1 MSSFKTIA
9 VSILGKEYQVNCP
22 IDDSDALIK
31 AVEYLDKKMNET
43 KKNSNTIGIDRIA
56 IMTALNLASDL
67 LKKNTQVDKI
77 TSERDELSIQ
87 LKNQN
92 SMIHSVS
99 DKIVNAIG
107 KFEEGNLP

>member
-1 MSSFKTIA
+1 MCIR
-9 VSILGKEYQVNCP
+9 
-22 IDDSDALIK
+22 
-31 AVEYLDKKMNET
+31 
-43 KKNSNTIGIDRIA
+43 DR
-56 IMTALNLASDL
+56 LNLASDL
-67 LKKNTQVDKI
+67 LKKNTQVDEI

>member
-1 MSSFKTIA
+1 MGHMIDTERPL
-9 VSILGKEYQVNCP
+9 ILIITNEFYLHTVC
-22 IDDSDALIK
+22 I
-31 AVEYLDKKMNET
+31 LDKKMNET

-67 LKKNTQVDKI
+67 LEKNTQVDEI
-77 TSERDELSIQ
+77 TSERNELSNQ

-92 SMIHSVS
+92 NMIHSVS

-107 KFEEGNLP
+107 KFEERNLP

>member
-1 MSSFKTIA
+1 MGSFKTIA

-22 IDDSDALIK
+22 FDDSDALIK
-31 AVEYLDKKMNET
+31 AVEYLNQKVNET

-67 LKKNTQVDKI
+67 LKKNTQVDAI
-77 TSERDELSIQ
+77 TSERDELRIQ

-99 DKIVNAIG
+99 DKITIAMG
-107 KFEEGNLP
+107 KFEERNLP